1 MKKIVSAAGM
11 AALGVVGLHAAAG
24 DGLTRMETSKP
35 WSLKANLRGFYDDN
49 VFTTPDNGFR
59 SFYANAGGAQGAI
72 DPATGQVTAFGQ
84 KTFKPVSS
92 YGIEIQPSANFN
104 LVTDQSL
111 LSLGYQYGYRWY
123 EDRPGRSADQSHV
136 FDVSLTHDL
145 NPLTSISFGDNFTLA
160 QEPEIVDTATVLRP
174 NNQQG
179 NLTAEQPFRANLD
192 SIHNKAF
199 LSLDRGLSQTL
210 SAHVGYQ
217 FDVYQ
222 YADDG
227 YDGSFSSR
235 LDRNQHQVN
244 LHLAAQI
251 ADPTTLL
258 LGYQFRNVAFT
269 SSDDLGYI
277 ANGTYLV
284 EADSRD
290 TDTHVVFVGA
300 SHAFSP
306 ELQASARA
314 GAQFVS
320 YTGVSSDH
328 PYDLDDSQ
336 TSPYVDINASYS
348 YYEGSSI
355 TAGVKHERNQTD
367 LALIAGGQALDQ
379 ETTSIYASINH
390 RLTSRITASAVGLY
404 SMNRFDDSARSLGDD
419 DYISLGLNANYVINQ
434 YLSAELGY
442 NFDDLDSALQDQLGN
457 ELRSFSRN
465 RVYVGLRASY

>member
-24 DGLTRMETSKP
+24 DGLTRMEASKP

-49 VFTTPDNGFR
+49 VFTTPDKISQPYLNEVGNPILQ
-59 SFYANAGGAQGAI
+59 SDG
-72 DPATGQVTAFGQ
+72 
-84 KTFKPVSS
+84 TFMSRTLRPVSS
-92 YGIEIQPSANFN
+92 YGIEIQPSATFN

-145 NPLTSISFGDNFTLA
+145 DPLTSISFGDNFTLA
-160 QEPEIVDTATVLRP
+160 QEPEIVDSATVLRP
-174 NNQQG
+174 VNPMG
-179 NLTAEQPFRANLD
+179 DATAAQPFRANLD

-199 LSLDRGLSQTL
+199 LSLDRGLSETL

-217 FDVYQ
+217 FDIYR

-227 YDGSFSSR
+227 YNGSFSSR
-235 LDRNQHQVN
+235 LDRNQHQIN

-251 ADPTTLL
+251 ADPTTVL
-258 LGYQFRNVAFT
+258 LGYQFRNVGFT
-269 SSDDLGYI
+269 SSDDLGRI
-277 ANGTYLV
+277 NNNTYLV

-300 SHAFSP
+300 NHAFSP
-306 ELQASARA
+306 ELQGSARA

-336 TSPYVDINASYS
+336 ASPYVDINANYS

-355 TAGVKHERNQTD
+355 AVGMKHERNQTD

-379 ETTSIYASINH
+379 ETTSIYASLNH

-404 SMNRFDDSARSLGDD
+404 SMSRFDDSARNLGDD
-419 DYISLGLNANYVINQ
+419 DYFSLGLNANYVINQ

-442 NFDDLDSALQDQLGN
+442 NFDDLDSSLGQDQQGN

-465 RVYVGLRASY
+465 RVYVGLSASY